1 MAYKQDYLEDTAYIK
16 KCMKTKLLESDY
28 ANKTF
33 VDKNVLGL
41 QQYAPLST
49 DALQI
54 DIATGKL
61 NGKIEAIRTSDAS
74 TIKNYFIKSG
84 VTVALKR
91 QYIISND
98 HAYVDIDMV
107 YPYPNSKLRNVYNTG
122 WSGWKLIC
130 GKIPLWSGSAT
141 EGQSITVA
149 FPKAYFNS
157 LDIYFTIGERMNCPL
172 VDGNEDIWGSLITSS
187 GNELYAK
194 SVHLQFVNSTTIK
207 IVSCKEKIISTGEVS
222 TKNIVKIVGRP

>member
-1 MAYKQDYLEDTAYIK
+1 
-16 KCMKTKLLESDY
+16 MKTKLLESDY

-74 TIKNYFIKSG
+74 TIKNYFIKSS

-91 QYIISND
+91 QYIISNGQ
-98 HAYVDIDMV
+98 AYVDIDMV
-107 YPYPNSKLRNVYNTG
+107 YPYPNSKWRNVYNTG

-141 EGQSITVA
+141 EGRSITVD

-157 LDIYFTIGERMNCPL
+157 LDIYFTIGERINCPL

-187 GNELYAK
+187 GNEFYAK

>member
-1 MAYKQDYLEDTAYIK
+1 
-16 KCMKTKLLESDY
+16 MKDLYFLNND
-28 ANKTF
+28 F
-33 VDKNVLGL
+33 KNTLGL

-91 QYIISND
+91 QYIISKG

-107 YPYPNSKLRNVYNTG
+107 YPYPNSKWRNVYNNG
-122 WSGWKLIC
+122 WGGWKFVF
-130 GKIPLWSGSAT
+130 GD
-141 EGQSITVA
+141 VDM
-149 FPKAYFNS
+149 NS
-157 LDIYFTIGERMNCPL
+157 KLLD
-172 VDGNEDIWGSLITSS
+172 
-187 GNELYAK
+187 K
-194 SVHLQFVNSTTIK
+194 S
-207 IVSCKEKIISTGEVS
+207 KII
-222 TKNIVKIVGRP
+222 

>member
-1 MAYKQDYLEDTAYIK
+1 
-16 KCMKTKLLESDY
+16 MKTKLLESDY

-33 VDKNVLGL
+33 ADKNVLGL

-91 QYIISND
+91 QYIISNG

-107 YPYPNSKLRNVYNTG
+107 YPFPTSKWRNIYNGG
-122 WSGWKLIC
+122 WSGWKLLS
-130 GKIPLWSGSAT
+130 GQVPLWSGSVT
-141 EGQSITVA
+141 EGRSIAVA

-157 LDIYFTIGERMNCPL
+157 LDVYFTTGERINCPL
-172 VDGNEDIWGSLITSS
+172 TDGNEDIWSPLITSS
-187 GNELYAK
+187 GNEFYAK
-194 SVHLQFVNSTTIK
+194 SLHLQFANSTTIK
-207 IVSCKEKIISTGEVS
+207 IVSCKERIISTGAVS
-222 TKNIVKIVGRP
+222 TKNIVKIIGRP

>member
-1 MAYKQDYLEDTAYIK
+1 
-16 KCMKTKLLESDY
+16 MKTKLLESDY

-33 VDKNVLGL
+33 ADKNVLGL

-91 QYIISND
+91 QYIISNG

-107 YPYPNSKLRNVYNTG
+107 YPFPTSKWRNIYNGG
-122 WSGWKLIC
+122 WSGWKLLS
-130 GKIPLWSGSAT
+130 GQVPLWSGSAT
-141 EGQSITVA
+141 EGRSIAVA

-157 LDIYFTIGERMNCPL
+157 LDVYFTTGERINCPL
-172 VDGNEDIWGSLITSS
+172 TDENEDIWSSLITSS
-187 GNELYAK
+187 GNEFYAK
-194 SVHLQFVNSTTIK
+194 SLHLQFANSTTIK
-207 IVSCKEKIISTGEVS
+207 IVSCKERIISTGAVS
-222 TKNIVKIVGRP
+222 TKNIVKIIGRP

>member
-1 MAYKQDYLEDTAYIK
+1 
-16 KCMKTKLLESDY
+16 MKTKLLESDY

-33 VDKNVLGL
+33 ADKNVLGL

-74 TIKNYFIKSG
+74 TIKNHFIKSG
-84 VTVALKR
+84 VTAALKR
-91 QYIISND
+91 QYIISNG

-107 YPYPNSKLRNVYNTG
+107 YPYPNSKWRNIYNG
-122 WSGWKLIC
+122 RWSGWKLLS
-130 GKIPLWSGSAT
+130 GQVPLWSGSAT
-141 EGQSITVA
+141 EGQSIDVA
-149 FPKAYFNS
+149 FPKEYFNS
-157 LDIYFTIGERMNCPL
+157 LDVYFTTGERINCPL
-172 VDGNEDIWGSLITSS
+172 TDGNEDIWGSLITSS
-187 GNELYAK
+187 GNEFYAK
-194 SVHLQFVNSTTIK
+194 SVYFQFVNSTTIK
-207 IVSCKEKIISTGEVS
+207 IVNCKERIISIGAVS

>member
-1 MAYKQDYLEDTAYIK
+1 
-16 KCMKTKLLESDY
+16 MKTKLLESDY

-33 VDKNVLGL
+33 ADKNTLGI

-74 TIKNYFIKSG
+74 TIKNHFIKSG

-91 QYIISND
+91 QYIISNG

-107 YPYPNSKLRNVYNTG
+107 YPYANSKWRNIYNGG
-122 WSGWKLIC
+122 WIGWKLLS
-130 GKIPLWSGSAT
+130 GQIPLWSGNAT
-141 EGQSITVA
+141 EGRSISVA

-157 LDIYFTIGERMNCPL
+157 LDVYFTTGERINCPL
-172 VDGNEDIWGSLITSS
+172 TDGNEDIWGSLITSS
-187 GNELYAK
+187 GNEFYAK
-194 SVHLQFVNSTTIK
+194 LVHLQFVNSTTIK
-207 IVSCKEKIISTGEVS
+207 VVSCKERIISTGAVS

>member
-1 MAYKQDYLEDTAYIK
+1 
-16 KCMKTKLLESDY
+16 MKTKLLESDY

-33 VDKNVLGL
+33 ADKNTLGI
-41 QQYAPLST
+41 QQYAPT
-49 DALQI
+49 TTNALQI
-54 DIATGKL
+54 DLGNGL
-61 NGKIEAIRTSDAS
+61 WNGKVEAIRTSDAS
-74 TIKNYFIKSG
+74 LIQNYFIKSG

-91 QYIISND
+91 QYIISNG

-107 YPYPNSKLRNVYNTG
+107 YPYPNSKWRNIYNGG

-141 EGQSITVA
+141 EGRSIAVA

-157 LDIYFTIGERMNCPL
+157 LDIYFTTGERINCPL

-187 GNELYAK
+187 GNEFYAK
-194 SVHLQFVNSTTIK
+194 SVYLQFANSTTIK
-207 IVSCKEKIISTGEVS
+207 IVSCKERIISTGAVS

>member
-1 MAYKQDYLEDTAYIK
+1 
-16 KCMKTKLLESDY
+16 MKTKLLESDY

-33 VDKNVLGL
+33 ADKNVLGL

-91 QYIISND
+91 QYIISNG

-107 YPYPNSKLRNVYNTG
+107 YPFPTSKWRNIYNGG
-122 WSGWKLIC
+122 WSGWKLLS
-130 GKIPLWSGSAT
+130 GQVPLWSGSVT
-141 EGQSITVA
+141 EGRSIAVA

-157 LDIYFTIGERMNCPL
+157 LDVYFTTGERINCPL
-172 VDGNEDIWGSLITSS
+172 TDGNEDSWSSLITSS
-187 GNELYAK
+187 GNEFYAK
-194 SVHLQFVNSTTIK
+194 SLHLQFANSTTIK
-207 IVSCKEKIISTGEVS
+207 IVSCKERIISTGAVS
-222 TKNIVKIVGRP
+222 TKNIVKIIGRP

>member
-1 MAYKQDYLEDTAYIK
+1 
-16 KCMKTKLLESDY
+16 MKTKLLESDY

-33 VDKNVLGL
+33 ADKNVLGL
-41 QQYAPLST
+41 QQYAPLYT

-91 QYIISND
+91 QYIISNG

-107 YPYPNSKLRNVYNTG
+107 YPFPTSKWRNIYNGG
-122 WSGWKLIC
+122 WSGWKLLS
-130 GKIPLWSGSAT
+130 GQVPLWSGSVT
-141 EGQSITVA
+141 EGRSIAVA

-157 LDIYFTIGERMNCPL
+157 LDVYFTTGERINCPL
-172 VDGNEDIWGSLITSS
+172 TDGNEDIWSSLITSS
-187 GNELYAK
+187 GNEFYAK
-194 SVHLQFVNSTTIK
+194 SLHLQFANSTTIK
-207 IVSCKEKIISTGEVS
+207 IVSCKERIISTGAVS
-222 TKNIVKIVGRP
+222 TKNIVKIIGRP

>member
-1 MAYKQDYLEDTAYIK
+1 
-16 KCMKTKLLESDY
+16 MKTKLLESDY

-91 QYIISND
+91 QYIISNG

-107 YPYPNSKLRNVYNTG
+107 YPYPNSKWRNVYNTG

-141 EGQSITVA
+141 EGRSITVA

-157 LDIYFTIGERMNCPL
+157 LDIYFTTGERINCPL

-187 GNELYAK
+187 GNEFYAK
-194 SVHLQFVNSTTIK
+194 SVYLQFVNSTTIK
-207 IVSCKEKIISTGEVS
+207 IVSCKERIISIGAAS